1 MNEKP
6 VEFWVRHPEFV
17 FIEGSSLGRVRT
29 LNRLVLRGK
38 GTYTVKGHIL
48 KQHRRKDSYVDV
60 AFGLNGKTSHLLVH
74 RIVASCF
81 IPNPENLPEINHKN
95 GDRTDNCVSNLEWC
109 TGEYNI
115 AYREKYGKSAKEFVQ
130 KSPVYAVNLN
140 TWKILWFRS
149 QHETSRELGVALG
162 SLNSVIKGKKIT
174 AGGYWFTEDTGG
186 GFEIDKDKLREI
198 KAGMLY
204 RGGIYAINLS
214 TMEVSQFKSQTEAS
228 RILGIGVGNINNVI
242 KVRCKQAGGFWF
254 TYANDHAVES
264 VRKKFGNSVAN
275 KVAELVNEKLN

>member
-1 MNEKP
+1 MSEEVWKAY
-6 VEFWVRHPEFV
+6 PEFSW
-17 FIEGSSLGRVRT
+17 IQGSSLGRVRT

-81 IPNPENLPEINHKN
+81 IPNPENLPEINHKDN
-95 GDRTDNCVSNLEWC
+95 DRTNNCVSNLEWC

-140 TWKILWFRS
+140 TWKTLWFRS
-149 QHETSRELGVALG
+149 QREASRELGVDLG
-162 SLNSVIKGKKIT
+162 SLNSVIKGKQKT
-174 AGGYWFTEDTGG
+174 AGGYWFTEDTGD
-186 GFEIDKDKLREI
+186 GFEIDKDRLHNI
-198 KAGMLY
+198 VAGMYY
-204 RGGIYAINLS
+204 RGDIYAINLS

-228 RILGIGVGNINNVI
+228 RILGISVGNINNVL
-242 KVRCKQAGGFWF
+242 KVKCKQAGGFWF
-254 TYANDHAVES
+254 TYADDHAVEN
-264 VRKKFGNSVAN
+264 VRKKFGNEVAN
-275 KVAELVNEKLN
+275 KVSKLTNGKYN